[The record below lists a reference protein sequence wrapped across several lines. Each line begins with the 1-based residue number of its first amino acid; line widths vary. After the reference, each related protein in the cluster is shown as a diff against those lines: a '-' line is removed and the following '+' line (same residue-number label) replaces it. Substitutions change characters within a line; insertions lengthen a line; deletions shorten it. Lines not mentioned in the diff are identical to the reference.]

1 MIITTREKPI
11 TLAWVC
17 EEMALVMLDEH
28 DDNEM
33 LRVRNVGGHI
43 LFECSFGALK
53 KLRDIKACS
62 ERVNNNYSE
71 RRRLVEEMQLA
82 AGGGPS

>member
-1 MIITTREKPI
+1 MIIKTREKPI

-28 DDNEM
+28 DDREM
-33 LRVRNVGGHI
+33 LSVRNPGGHI

-53 KLRDIKACS
+53 KLRDIKQCS

-71 RRRLVEEMQLA
+71 RRRLVEQLELA
-82 AGGGPS
+82 AGGNPG